1 MNHQESRILSG
12 KRGDPSNP
20 PIPTEPT
27 LAEAAARMTFVPKFH
42 RSEFL
47 NIKDTVQDV
56 LCWFKSL
63 VVLKDVKHE
72 LFLAVEIVNHLNSL
86 LQLDK
91 KYGVNLHVLRR
102 TIGKLS
108 SSLVMVKAK
117 AEENVRVAMEE
128 RKNVQKLARMR
139 KERMAAMEEKMERIA
154 RWVEEVA
161 ASRA

>member
-1 MNHQESRILSG
+1 
-12 KRGDPSNP
+12 
-20 PIPTEPT
+20 
-27 LAEAAARMTFVPKFH
+27 
-42 RSEFL
+42 
-47 NIKDTVQDV
+47 
-56 LCWFKSL
+56 